1 MTQVIGLHPR
11 VWHAEGVITSRPPF
25 LESLPPDR
33 LVHLDVR
40 EDIRRGKAPFARI
53 MATVERLGPDQV
65 LVLRAP
71 FEPIPLC
78 AVLGMRGFGHWT
90 ESRAPDDWS
99 VWFWRGDSGLVGA
112 GRAP

>member
-1 MTQVIGLHPR
+1 MTRVIGRRPAS
-11 VWHAEGVITSRPPF
+11 WHSHNMSAPKPSF
-25 LESLPPDR
+25 LESLASDR

-40 EDIRRGKAPFARI
+40 EDLRRGNAPFARI
-53 MATVERLGPDQV
+53 MATVEQLGPDQV

-90 ESRAPDDWS
+90 ESRARDDWS
-99 VWFWRGDSGLVGA
+99 VWFWRRDDRVL
-112 GRAP
+112 RP